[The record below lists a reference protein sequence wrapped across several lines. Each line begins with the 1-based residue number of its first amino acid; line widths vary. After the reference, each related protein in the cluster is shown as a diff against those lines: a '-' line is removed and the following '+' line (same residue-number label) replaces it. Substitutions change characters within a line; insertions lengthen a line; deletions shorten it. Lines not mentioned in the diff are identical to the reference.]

1 MELFKRLR
9 QFTGRKILAS
19 RAGRLNR
26 KKRFNSLHNAHKIAI
41 VWSAEND
48 SDLKIINSFYQEM
61 QKKGVQTDI
70 LCYYPGHILPDNLTA
85 LRHIDCFRRSD
96 LNYFY
101 IPVTPEII
109 EFINTPYEILIDIN
123 FGNHFP
129 LQWISSLSMAEL
141 KIGSDDAGN
150 NSFMDITIKLNER
163 KETDYF
169 LEQVKVYLEMI
180 NTTL

>member
-1 MELFKRLR
+1 MELFKRIR

-163 KETDYF
+163 QETDYF
-169 LEQVKVYLEMI
+169 LEQVKFYLEMI